1 MSRPSIVT
9 PTLASLPRAERRGG
23 FTLVELM
30 VTLVMLS
37 VVMGTMTMVLV
48 RQQRFYAGIGGVI
61 QTRAQV
67 RQALGLL
74 PGELRALS
82 PSQGDIYAMTD
93 SSIEFRAIVGSSI
106 YCQKSILT
114 PNAIILPPVSLARG
128 NTLTTWLSR
137 PVVGDSILILDD
149 STSTLVSDDA
159 WRARK
164 ITAVDSGTVSSGY
177 CTTFARYTTSA
188 DGPKYAIRLTLG
200 TSLSSNVKTGAPIRF
215 FRRAHYSFYKTPN
228 NQWFLG
234 YYDCLPPTGTGTTPV
249 CSTMMP
255 VSGPYRPYAAANTG
269 SSGLT
274 FSYFD
279 STGASTTD
287 KLKVARID
295 IVVRGESKRAI
306 WTSQK
311 YRDSIVVSVGVRN
324 RT

>member
-1 MSRPSIVT
+1 MTNHPLPS
-9 PTLASLPRAERRGG
+9 LKQG

-30 VTLVMLS
+30 VTLVLLS
-37 VVMGTMTMVLV
+37 AVMGTMSLVLM
-48 RQQRFYAGIGGVI
+48 RQQRFYTGIGSVI

-82 PSQGDIYAMTD
+82 PSQGDIYVMTD
-93 SSIEFRAIVGSSI
+93 SSIEFRAIVGSSVL
-106 YCQKSILT
+106 CQKSILT
-114 PNAIILPPVSLARG
+114 ANAIILPPLSLAKG
-128 NTLTTWLSR
+128 NTLTVWLSK
-137 PVVGDSILILDD
+137 PVIGDSVLIFDEGATTLTADD
-149 STSTLVSDDA
+149 V
-159 WRARK
+159 WQARK

-177 CTTFARYTTSA
+177 CSTLYKYTTSA
-188 DGPKYAIRLTLG
+188 DGAKYSVRVTLG
-200 TSLSSNVKTGAPIRF
+200 SSTGSSVKNGAPIRF
-215 FRRAHYSFYKTPN
+215 FRRAHYSFYKTAN

-234 YYDCLPPTGTGTTPV
+234 YYDCLPPTSGTVPV
-249 CSTMMP
+249 CSAIMP
-255 VSGPYRPYAAANTG
+255 VSGPYRPYAAANMG

-279 STGASTTD
+279 STGASTSD

-311 YRDSIVVSVGVRN
+311 YRDSISVSVGVRN